1 MTYIGSEAFSNCS
14 KLTSVE
20 IGSGIQSIGNNA
32 FASCGELLDFSCAA
46 ETPPT
51 LGTDVFKDSYIEYV
65 TLHVPEASVYAY
77 QHADGWGG
85 FQSVEVLEV
94 NGEEPEDV
102 ELTEGVDMYF
112 NGTERTYNSISYTRT
127 FNNTEWQ
134 ALYVPFSLTYDDW
147 KEDFEV
153 ARINAF
159 YEYDTDE
166 DGTVDEVDLEIIK
179 VKEGNGDLK
188 PNYPYLIKAKETG
201 EKTLTPTDA
210 TLYVTVEDSY
220 DCATMDT
227 KYTFTGTYQKV
238 NGMKTAGYYFMSGG
252 NLMTAANDEV
262 TLGAFRWYMKAESRG
277 SAFLERPANIN
288 IRVVGEVEADEAT
301 GIATLEDRP
310 ATSGN
315 DVIYNMAG
323 QRVSAAYKGIVIK
336 NGKKVWMK

>member
-1 MTYIGSEAFSNCS
+1 M
-14 KLTSVE
+14 E
-20 IGSGIQSIGNNA
+20 IGSGIQSIGAEA

-85 FQSVEVLEV
+85 FQSVEVLEASE
-94 NGEEPEDV
+94 EEPEDV
-102 ELTEGVDMYF
+102 TLTEDVDMYF
-112 NGTERTYNSISYTRT
+112 NGTERTCNSISYPRT

-288 IRVVGEVEADEAT
+288 IRVVGEVGDNEAT
-301 GIATLEDRP
+301 SIKGMEAADSKADSNRVYSMDGRLVSTNGLQGLKAGIYL
-310 ATSGN
+310 
-315 DVIYNMAG
+315 M
-323 QRVSAAYKGIVIK
+323 
-336 NGKKVWMK
+336 NGKKIWVR